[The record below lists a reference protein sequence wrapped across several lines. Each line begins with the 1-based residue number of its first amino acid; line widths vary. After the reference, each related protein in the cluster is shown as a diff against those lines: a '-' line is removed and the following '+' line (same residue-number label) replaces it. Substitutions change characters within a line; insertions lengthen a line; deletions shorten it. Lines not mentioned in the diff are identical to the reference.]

1 MKIKKTMY
9 AVFSIMLPLL
19 SCASA
24 DTPSASFPQD
34 TPMVREDWPR
44 QIVAG
49 TVTFSISQPQVES
62 WEGNK
67 LTARTAAGAQPQGDK
82 QRYGAVWFT
91 ARTDVNKKTRMVL
104 LQDFTITKIN
114 FQGIPDKGQSYR
126 AALETALP
134 GHPVQIALDRL
145 QASYE
150 VSGSAGPKKTTQVK
164 NTPPRIIFATK
175 LSVLVLVDGKPVLRE
190 IINSEYTQV
199 INTGVLLLSNKSGS
213 PFYLWLSDRWVQA
226 PSLDGPWVA
235 VKTPA
240 PESLNAAKKQIAEA
254 KKADLLENIGPEV
267 KQALHQGQ
275 LPDIYVSTVPARLIQ
290 TNGNPDL
297 EDIPGTALRYTKNS
311 NDIILFNMTGLRYY
325 ILIDGR
331 WYRSESRQGPWTF
344 VDGKDLP
351 PDFARIPPNS
361 PAGRA
366 LYAVPGTPEAKQA
379 VVEATTPHT
388 QTVDKSTTAKGTY
401 DGQPQFNPIEGT
413 PLRYSV
419 NSSPP
424 VIRVDEKT
432 YYLVQNGV
440 WFCATSPMG
449 PWAVATM
456 VPQVIY
462 TIPSSSPVHYVTY
475 VYVYG
480 TTPTVVYT
488 GYTAGYNGAVV
499 TPANTVVYSTG
510 YMYPGWAGAYW
521 YPPYNYYYYDDDYYK
536 IHETY
541 DGRFVER
548 GYNEYGNYTKVGDTT
563 FARTE
568 DGHYAARDGNL
579 YKRELGGWKQYDA
592 DSGDWELTN
601 YSKAKDIKKIQDH
614 RAGDTTQPAAT
625 SRAKNSSTTGSDQA
639 ANTDSSQGRF
649 GTSDASQ
656 NTSRELDDSCHAR
669 SEGERRTSDFR
680 SGRGYG
686 GGGRFSGGGFGGGR
700 GGGRR

>member
-1 MKIKKTMY
+1 MKIHKTRY
-9 AVFSIMLPLL
+9 ALLLLALLL
-19 SCASA
+19 SCAGTANNATTSESA
-24 DTPSASFPQD
+24 
-34 TPMVREDWPR
+34 PMARDQWPR
-44 QIVAG
+44 KIACEG
-49 TVTFSISQPQVES
+49 VTYTISQPQVET
-62 WEGNK
+62 WEGNM
-67 LTARTAAGAQPQGDK
+67 LTARTAVGAQPEGGI
-82 QRYGAVWFT
+82 QRYGVVWFT
-91 ARTDVNKKTRMVL
+91 ARTEVNKETRMVI
-104 LQDFTITKIN
+104 LQDYAITKIK
-114 FQGIPDKGQSYR
+114 FDGVSDGGLSYMNG
-126 AALETALP
+126 LKTALP
-134 GHPVQIALDRL
+134 SHPIQVALDRL

-150 VSGSAGPKKTTQVK
+150 VSGAAGPKKTTQVK
-164 NTPPRIIFATK
+164 NTPPRIIFSTK
-175 LSVLVLVDGKPVLRE
+175 LSLLVLVDGKPVLRE
-190 IINSEYTQV
+190 IKNSAYKQV
-199 INTGVLLLSNKSGS
+199 INTGVLLLADTSNG

-226 PSLDGPWVA
+226 PALDGPWVA
-235 VKTPA
+235 VKAPA
-240 PESLNAAKKQIAEA
+240 PESLNAAKKQLADA

-267 KQALHQGQ
+267 KQALQQGQ

-290 TNGNPDL
+290 TKGNPDL
-297 EDIPGTALRYTKNS
+297 EDIPGTALRYAKNS

-331 WYRSESRQGPWTF
+331 WYCSESRQGPWTF

-351 PDFARIPPNS
+351 PDFARIPPDS

-366 LYAVPGTPEAKQA
+366 LYAVPGTPQAQQA

-388 QTVDKSTTAKGTY
+388 QTIDKSTTAKVTY

-456 VPQVIY
+456 VPQVVY
-462 TIPSSSPVHYVTY
+462 TIPASSPVYYVTY

-480 TTPTVVYT
+480 ATPTVVYT

-499 TPANTVVYSTG
+499 TPASTVVYSTG
-510 YMYPGWAGAYW
+510 YVYPGWAGAYW

-536 IHETY
+536 IHTTY
-541 DGRFVER
+541 DGRYIER
-548 GYNEYGNYTKVGDTT
+548 GYSDYGTFTKVGDTT

-568 DGHYAARDGNL
+568 DGHYATRDGNL

-601 YSKAKDIKKIQDH
+601 YSKVKDAKKIQD
-614 RAGDTTQPAAT
+614 RRQGDGSGTD
-625 SRAKNSSTTGSDQA
+625 STGRSGRS
-639 ANTDSSQGRF
+639 DSSQTSGTDSQSRF
-649 GTSDASQ
+649 GNRDADGTQ
-656 NTSRELDDSCHAR
+656 RELDDSFRSR
-669 SEGERRTSDFR
+669 SEGEQ
-680 SGRGYG
+680 
-686 GGGRFSGGGFGGGR
+686 RFSNFSREGGGFGGGGF
-700 GGGRR
+700 GGFRGRR